1 MQDNAVL
8 LTRSND
14 TRGRPPWSGTVLPP
28 TRDAFA
34 YVILGCCTN
43 HQGTNRN
50 NFFFYFHHF
59 LNTMLSRNIII
70 DIKL

>member
-28 TRDAFA
+28 TRDAFSYA
-34 YVILGCCTN
+34 ILGYCIN
-43 HQGTNRN
+43 AIRDNFLYLK
-50 NFFFYFHHF
+50 NFFI
-59 LNTMLSRNIII
+59 MLH
-70 DIKL
+70 IK